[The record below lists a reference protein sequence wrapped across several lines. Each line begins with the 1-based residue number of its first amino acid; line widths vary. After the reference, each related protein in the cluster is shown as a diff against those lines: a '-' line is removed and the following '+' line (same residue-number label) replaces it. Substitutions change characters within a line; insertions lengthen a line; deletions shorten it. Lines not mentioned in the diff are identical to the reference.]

1 MRAWPTWDGW
11 QVARVPIRLIAQ
23 MDAPVEVEGLVREG
37 CPFALTPTPLAALLW
52 NVTHIPTGHALARG
66 LLRADGALRV
76 IETALA
82 APVDWDQAIT
92 WFHEHR
98 TDPDYAAAMAPVRE
112 AIVQAFQM

>member
-1 MRAWPTWDGW
+1 MRQWPTWEGW
-11 QVARVPIRLIAQ
+11 RRERVTILLMEQPA
-23 MDAPVEVEGLVREG
+23 EVEGLVREG
-37 CPFALTPTPLAALLW
+37 CPFALTPTPLASLLW

-82 APVDWDQAIT
+82 APVNWDATIA